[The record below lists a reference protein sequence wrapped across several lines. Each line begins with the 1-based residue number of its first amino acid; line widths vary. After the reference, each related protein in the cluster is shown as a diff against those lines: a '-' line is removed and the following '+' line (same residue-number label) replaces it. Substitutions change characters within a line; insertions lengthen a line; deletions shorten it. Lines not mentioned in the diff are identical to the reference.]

1 MLIAANSV
9 FTLCAAVGMAANI
22 LTFFIIENKRVGRWG
37 LLFTGVTTMTVCMLG
52 IALVDTISKSN
63 VSKAGGSM
71 YVVFLAIFSAASS
84 LGPGVAGQSAL
95 ILSSLGLHSEL
106 STDACFVWTDPG
118 WAYAGESG
126 SARLRAKTTTLGTVG
141 NALVGLLMTSVLP
154 YILDKDQANCP
165 SLLFSTSSFFD

>member
-1 MLIAANSV
+1 
-9 FTLCAAVGMAANI
+9 MAANI

-52 IALVDTISKSN
+52 IALVDTISKGN

-84 LGPGVAGQSAL
+84 LGPGVAGQSV
-95 ILSSLGLHSEL
+95 LSSLGLRSQL

-118 WAYAGESG
+118 WVYAGESG

-154 YILDKDQANCP
+154 YILDKDQANCS
-165 SLLFSTSSFFD
+165 SLLLFTSSFFD